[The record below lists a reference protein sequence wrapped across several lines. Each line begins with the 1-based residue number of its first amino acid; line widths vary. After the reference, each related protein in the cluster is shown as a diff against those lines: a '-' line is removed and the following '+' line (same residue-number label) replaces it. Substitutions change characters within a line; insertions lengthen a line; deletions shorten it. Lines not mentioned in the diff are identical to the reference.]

1 MMTGER
7 QSGRM
12 RIQYLQAMLNQD
24 VGYFDIGTSTGEIV
38 ASISA
43 DTALVQ
49 DAISE
54 KVRAVEEKNP
64 VISCSN
70 HVALNCFDSAL
81 DHVTLN

>member
-24 VGYFDIGTSTGEIV
+24 VGYFDIDTSTGEIV
-38 ASISA
+38 NSIST

-54 KVRAVEEKNP
+54 KVRVFFNLM
-64 VISCSN
+64 CN
-70 HVALNCFDSAL
+70 YVA
-81 DHVTLN
+81 